1 MTFFLFQNTLSF
13 YGRNHLPLTDGP
25 SIKCVIKKTFFAFH
39 LNSYENW
46 WICSYQCVLKL
57 HQVSLNSNE
66 KLFFNDT
73 FYKGR
78 FVKGRWI
85 RPKIYFKT
93 HYFMNCIYYYYMISF
108 QPYLCESFYVLLE
121 YARTAMFHWF
131 FIEGLHLHNVLTIDV
146 FPASDGARR

>member
-13 YGRNHLPLTDGP
+13 YGRIHLPLTDGP

-66 KLFFNDT
+66 KLFLMIHFTKDDSLRADEFGQKYISKHIISWIVFIIT
-73 FYKGR
+73 IWFHFSHI
-78 FVKGRWI
+78 FVKVFTCYWNTPGR
-85 RPKIYFKT
+85 
-93 HYFMNCIYYYYMISF
+93 
-108 QPYLCESFYVLLE
+108 LC
-121 YARTAMFHWF
+121 
-131 FIEGLHLHNVLTIDV
+131 FIG
-146 FPASDGARR
+146 FS